1 MSMAELRRDARFA
14 AGIVARRPFQV
25 LVQVTNRCN
34 ATCSFCDFWPN
45 GAHPRE
51 ELTTD
56 DFRKLS
62 DELATV
68 GTFLVSIEGG
78 EPFVRTDLV
87 EIVRAFGAHHVPL
100 LYTNGWFVTEEKVRA
115 LFAAGLAQVGVSI
128 DYPEAARHDA
138 KRGLRG
144 GTERAWQ
151 AVDLFR
157 RYAPHGSRQVH
168 VMTVLMRDNQYDL
181 EALLKQSAAHD
192 VGHCL
197 TLLSTQGFRRGKQ
210 TPDNV
215 PDVGMTEQL
224 LSLWKQYPHFRM
236 FRDYLQSVDA
246 FLQDRSQLPA
256 CQAGTQSFNIDHL
269 GNVSP
274 CIEKID
280 RRYGNVRD
288 EPLTTILE
296 RMRAGGTA
304 RGCQDCWTLC
314 RGFNQ
319 SLGQGGTVKG
329 WLDLGSRMRSS

>member
-1 MSMAELRRDARFA
+1 MSLAELRRDARFA
-14 AGIVARRPFQV
+14 AGIFARRPFQV

-51 ELTTD
+51 ELTPD

-62 DELATV
+62 GELAKV

-78 EPFVRTDLV
+78 EPFVRQDLV
-87 EIVRAFGAHHVPL
+87 EIVRAFGEHHVPV

-157 RYAPHGSRQVH
+157 RGAPHGSRQVH
-168 VMTVLMRDNQYDL
+168 VMTVLMRDNQNDL

-197 TLLSTQGFRRGKQ
+197 TLLSTQGFRRGKH

-215 PDVGMTEQL
+215 PDVAMTEQL
-224 LSLWKQYPHFRM
+224 LSLWKRYPHFRM
-236 FRDYLQSVDA
+236 FRDYLESMDA
-246 FLQDRSQLPA
+246 FLQDRSRLPA
-256 CQAGTQSFNIDHL
+256 CQAGAQSFNIDHL

-280 RRYGNVRD
+280 RRFGNVRD
-288 EPLTTILE
+288 EPLTAILE

-319 SLGQGGTVKG
+319 SLGQGGTVRG

>member
-1 MSMAELRRDARFA
+1 
-14 AGIVARRPFQV
+14 
-25 LVQVTNRCN
+25 
-34 ATCSFCDFWPN
+34 
-45 GAHPRE
+45 
-51 ELTTD
+51 
-56 DFRKLS
+56 
-62 DELATV
+62 
-68 GTFLVSIEGG
+68 
-78 EPFVRTDLV
+78 
-87 EIVRAFGAHHVPL
+87 VPV

-157 RYAPHGSRQVH
+157 KHAPHGDRQVH
-168 VMTVLMRDNQYDL
+168 VMTVLMRDNQHEL

-197 TLLSTQGFRRGKQ
+197 TLLSTQGFRRGKE
-210 TPDNV
+210 TPDSV
-215 PDVGMTEQL
+215 PDVDLAEHL
-224 LSLWKQYPHFRM
+224 LSLWKRYPHFRM
-236 FRDYLQSVDA
+236 FRDYLEGVDA
-246 FLQDRSQLPA
+246 FMKDRSRLPA
-256 CQAGTQSFNIDHL
+256 CQAGIQSFNIDHL

-280 RRYGNVRD
+280 RRFGNVRD
-288 EPLTTILE
+288 EPLAAILE
-296 RMRAGGTA
+296 RMRDGGTA

-319 SLGQGGTVKG
+319 SLGQGGTLKG
-329 WLDLGSRMRSS
+329 WLDLGSRLRST